1 MEQPNML
8 TAPRKQIIHIQA
20 KEPDATQPTE
30 TPDFYIQLYPKNGTT
45 LCNVKITVEYDKQ
58 LTL

>member
-1 MEQPNML
+1 ML

-20 KEPDATQPTE
+20 KEPDATHPIE
-30 TPDFYIQLYPKNGTT
+30 TPDFYIQLYPKNGAV
-45 LCNVKITVEYDKQ
+45 LHNVKITVEYEKE